1 MLRVACFPFH
11 SPRRSHRYRLRLT
24 GIYNPHF
31 ARNAHSKQVRRDRRT
46 MGLEKVNSRL
56 TYASK
61 ADVLQPAKTEMPPL
75 AKVDILLLVESY
87 TL

>member
-1 MLRVACFPFH
+1 
-11 SPRRSHRYRLRLT
+11 
-24 GIYNPHF
+24 
-31 ARNAHSKQVRRDRRT
+31 
-46 MGLEKVNSRL
+46 MGLEKVNSHL